1 MVEKFPHKLALGID
15 ARDGMVAADGWLE
28 TSDTTG
34 ISLAQQFENQPV
46 AGIFY
51 PDISRDGMMQGANV
65 TGMAE
70 MKQAT
75 SIPVIASGGVT
86 TLDDVKQLQ
95 EAGLDGAII
104 GRSLYD
110 GVIDLAE
117 AISLAAE

>member
-1 MVEKFPHKLALGID
+1 
-15 ARDGMVAADGWLE
+15 
-28 TSDTTG
+28 
-34 ISLAQQFENQPV
+34 
-46 AGIFY
+46 
-51 PDISRDGMMQGANV
+51 MMQGANV